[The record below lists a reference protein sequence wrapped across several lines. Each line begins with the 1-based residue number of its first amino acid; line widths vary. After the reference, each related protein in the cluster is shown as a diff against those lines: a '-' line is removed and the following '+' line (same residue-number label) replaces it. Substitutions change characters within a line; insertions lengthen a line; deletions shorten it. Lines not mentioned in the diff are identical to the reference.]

1 MYQAIVI
8 GAGHAG
14 LAAAYLL
21 KRKGYNRVIVLE
33 ASVNVANAWRKRY
46 EGLTLF
52 TSRRFSQLP
61 GLAMPGEQNDYPYKQ
76 EFVDYLKRYHKV
88 HDLNVSFNV
97 RVLEVK
103 KIPPRLQNIIN

>member
-1 MYQAIVI
+1 MYQAIII
-8 GAGHAG
+8 GTGHAG

-33 ASVNVANAWRKRY
+33 ASGNVANAWRKRY

-61 GLAMPGEQNDYPYKQ
+61 GLAMPGRQNDYPTNQ
-76 EFVDYLKRYHKV
+76 EFVDYLK
-88 HDLNVSFNV
+88 
-97 RVLEVK
+97 
-103 KIPPRLQNIIN
+103 